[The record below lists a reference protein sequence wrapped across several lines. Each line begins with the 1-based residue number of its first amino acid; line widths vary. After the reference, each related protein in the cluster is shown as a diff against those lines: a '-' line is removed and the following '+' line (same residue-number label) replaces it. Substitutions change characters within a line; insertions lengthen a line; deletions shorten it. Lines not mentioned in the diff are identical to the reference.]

1 MSRVQAAAAKIDR
14 FSRLL
19 GHAIAWLTLAMV
31 VVTFG
36 VVVLRYA
43 FDLGF
48 IWLQESVT
56 WMHAA
61 VFMLGAAYTLQ
72 MNEHVRVDVFY
83 REFGPRRR
91 ALVDLG
97 GVILFLLPMTAFLAW
112 SAWDFVAASWSLR
125 EASRES
131 GGLPYPM
138 IPLMKSILVVM
149 PLTLALQGV
158 AIALR
163 ALAVLR
169 GSATDSRAGP

>member
-1 MSRVQAAAAKIDR
+1 M
-14 FSRLL
+14 
-19 GHAIAWLTLAMV
+19 GHATAWLTLVMIL
-31 VVTFG
+31 VTFG

-72 MNEHVRVDVFY
+72 MDEHVRVDVFY
-83 REFGPRRR
+83 REFSRRRR
-91 ALVDLG
+91 ALVDLA
-97 GVILFLLPMTAFLAW
+97 GVILFLTPMTVFLAW

-149 PLTLALQGV
+149 PLTLALQGF

-163 ALAVLR
+163 AIAVLR
-169 GSATDSRAGP
+169 GSRTDSRAEPP